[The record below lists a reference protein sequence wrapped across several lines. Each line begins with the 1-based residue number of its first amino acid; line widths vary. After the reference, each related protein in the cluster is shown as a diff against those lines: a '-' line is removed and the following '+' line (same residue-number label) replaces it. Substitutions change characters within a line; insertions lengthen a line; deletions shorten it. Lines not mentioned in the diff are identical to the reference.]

1 MVDDKDLD
9 LSMFENAS
17 SNNKKDD
24 DKDLDFSM
32 FEDIP
37 NQEISQTESALRG
50 AAQEATFGLA
60 DELTGI
66 AETGLETVK
75 GNVPLSASELLKS
88 YQKLR
93 DESRA
98 AYKSAEEANPASY
111 LGGQL
116 VGGIAPA
123 FVTGGTSVAAKLAA
137 GAAKPAL
144 ASLIKQGAVSGLK
157 YGAAQGV
164 GKSEAEVAEGEF
176 GKLGKDIAA
185 ESILGGAAGAAMPLA
200 APAIKGATKS
210 LSKGAKVV
218 ADLRK
223 KLPGYDKAVTAFK
236 WGEMGKDLTVEAIDP
251 ELQKF
256 GTEFYKK
263 ITDAKGNVNTK
274 KAVEALEAMGVK
286 VDTKEAVDA
295 AIADIEKIASFGAF
309 ETGKAAE
316 ILQELRKL
324 RGDDLQS
331 EKLIN
336 KLEKRILSKS
346 VKDSTKAEQAI
357 IKGEKKL
364 MDQSLK
370 TGDEIDTIMDLN
382 RKFEDIA
389 EIPTT
394 TSEGTIGGVRGKLQR
409 TVIDPETGEEVL
421 ETYSRDLTSDITPY
435 QPTAPQ
441 VQIDPT
447 TGRPIA
453 ISKDLG
459 TGKIDAIIGD
469 VVNDIPV
476 DPSQVPLS
484 QADDLISKINSYTNI
499 AKTQGASSDPA
510 VRRLQNLAGEVRRLQ
525 NKAIDES
532 GLAPDLIS
540 SRKQMSNILE
550 AEKIIGIDGRE
561 SLIKDIDSAQKA
573 KEIAEFFG
581 FEKGFKGREER
592 RMAEGL
598 LSDIMDS
605 ETKKRSQLLR
615 DVNSIIG
622 RTGDSVSGDTISRS
636 SLFQQMVTKAPNLAG
651 QGKKAISE
659 AILNTSKAIQN
670 ATPNELKQLATRF
683 ASSSQ
688 KAAQTYAP
696 MIEQAIGPNGQVRK
710 SALFALY
717 QQPAFRELMR
727 SSDIVGQGADQSP
740 LSQMLVPSNP
750 TPPSSSQTPTYV
762 PPTENEEEDQKKNQN
777 PLNNLYNTFERQVGT
792 SGRAIA
798 KHLAEVESNFGKAK
812 GVERIGMTKGV
823 FHVTKDAALAVAPPE
838 LKNTIRNMSE
848 SQYAQY
854 VGNNPKIDAEL
865 SGRYSNSLLQNLE
878 AQGVVLENLN
888 DNEIASVIGNLYNYP
903 NQPKLKDA
911 LKIYSERKNTAS
923 PIELNRLKQNVVNQM
938 DVIEA
943 DGEVSEGLV
952 NRRNKEKK
960 LFLKTPTAQNNNQ
973 ASTQDVS
980 GLLEK
985 FAGIAGKG
993 LRSLSNAIIPEAAA
1007 AADMPFI
1014 QQAVEANIDPNDP
1027 EAVTNAYK
1035 MLLGKE
1041 GIEGDKLSRTPTG
1054 AIGVTEAARKQMKK
1068 QDDYEKANTAEEKQ
1082 KIDLE
1087 VAKDYLKYLYEQGK
1101 KNNLDKLSPTQQRVL
1116 LYRAY
1121 NQGPRF
1127 LKGRAIEFAADNK
1140 PAEAAEALLEYA
1152 NAESKLSKGIAK
1164 SLAQDYNKI
1173 KTADQREIAFIR
1185 QKENSIEYLDK
1196 EGNVIKTLVGTKHP
1210 KNTLGI
1216 IDVNTERPVKSQ
1228 ELNATKEVIRQL
1240 KLERKNTV

>member
-1 MVDDKDLD
+1 MQSKKDLFAPPTEAE
-9 LSMFENAS
+9 LSAVDMFAPPTE
-17 SNNKKDD
+17 
-24 DKDLDFSM
+24 L
-32 FEDIP
+32 ELLLEP
-37 NQEISQTESALRG
+37 EGVSQTESALRG

-210 LSKGAKVV
+210 LSKGAKAV

-236 WGEMGKDLTVEAIDP
+236 WGEMGKDLSVEAVDP

-256 GTEFYKK
+256 GAELYKK
-263 ITDAKGNVNTK
+263 ITDTKGNVNTK

-295 AIADIEKIASFGAF
+295 AIADIKKIASSGAF

-316 ILQELRKL
+316 ILEELRKL
-324 RGDDLQS
+324 RGDDLQA
-331 EKLIN
+331 EKLID
-336 KLEKRILSKS
+336 KLEKRVISKS

-409 TVIDPETGEEVL
+409 TAIDPETGEEIL

-459 TGKIDAIIGD
+459 TGKIDAIVGD
-469 VVNDIPV
+469 VLNDVPV
-476 DPSQVPLS
+476 DPSKIPLS
-484 QADDLISKINSYTNI
+484 EIDDLVSKINSYTNI

-510 VRRLQNLAGEVRRLQ
+510 VRRLQTFAGELRKLQ
-525 NKAIDES
+525 NKAIEES

-573 KEIAEFFG
+573 KELADFFG

-592 RMAEGL
+592 RMAEDL
-598 LSDIMDS
+598 LSSTMDS
-605 ETKKRSQLLR
+605 KSKETAQLLR

-651 QGKKAISE
+651 QGKKAMSE

-670 ATPNELKQLATRF
+670 ATPNEIKQLAQRF
-683 ASSSQ
+683 AASSQ

-740 LSQMLVPSNP
+740 LSQLSNP
-750 TPPSSSQTPTYV
+750 TPPNSNQSSTYV
-762 PPTENEEEDQKKNQN
+762 PPTENEDDQVDLDKEYANIIGSRESSNNYKAVNQ
-777 PLNNLYNTFERQVGT
+777 LGYLGKYQ
-792 SGRAIA
+792 
-798 KHLAEVESNFGKAK
+798 FGGSALQDLKYKDSK
-812 GVERIGMTKGV
+812 GKWTG
-823 FHVTKDAALAVAPPE
+823 KDG
-838 LKNTIRNMSE
+838 IRST
-848 SQYAQY
+848 QDFL
-854 VGNNPKIDAEL
+854 NNPKIQEKAFSEWGNILDRYAKSKGLDKYIGSDFKGVKITKRGIRAASHLVGSGAL
-865 SGRYSNSLLQNLE
+865 SKMFKTGK
-878 AQGVVLENLN
+878 V
-888 DNEIASVIGNLYNYP
+888 P
-903 NQPKLKDA
+903 KDA
-911 LKIYSERKNTAS
+911 N
-923 PIELNRLKQNVVNQM
+923 
-938 DVIEA
+938 
-943 DGEVSEGLV
+943 
-952 NRRNKEKK
+952 
-960 LFLKTPTAQNNNQ
+960 
-973 ASTQDVS
+973 
-980 GLLEK
+980 
-985 FAGIAGKG
+985 
-993 LRSLSNAIIPEAAA
+993 
-1007 AADMPFI
+1007 
-1014 QQAVEANIDPNDP
+1014 
-1027 EAVTNAYK
+1027 
-1035 MLLGKE
+1035 
-1041 GIEGDKLSRTPTG
+1041 
-1054 AIGVTEAARKQMKK
+1054 GVKATE
-1068 QDDYEKANTAEEKQ
+1068 
-1082 KIDLE
+1082 
-1087 VAKDYLKYLYEQGK
+1087 YLKMFEK
-1101 KNNLDKLSPTQQRVL
+1101 D
-1116 LYRAY
+1116 
-1121 NQGPRF
+1121 
-1127 LKGRAIEFAADNK
+1127 DN
-1140 PAEAAEALLEYA
+1140 
-1152 NAESKLSKGIAK
+1152 
-1164 SLAQDYNKI
+1164 
-1173 KTADQREIAFIR
+1173 
-1185 QKENSIEYLDK
+1185 
-1196 EGNVIKTLVGTKHP
+1196 
-1210 KNTLGI
+1210 
-1216 IDVNTERPVKSQ
+1216 
-1228 ELNATKEVIRQL
+1228 
-1240 KLERKNTV
+1240 